1 MEQEKQIKTEKV
13 AAEIIQMSK
22 NKLLVNMRFMDMA
35 LNQFRMSPRP
45 DLTPFSA
52 CDGDVYVYDPV
63 HILKAYMLDEN
74 LPIRNFLHSV
84 LHCVFKHFYV
94 NTLVDQ
100 TMWDLACDIAV
111 ESAINDLELSFLNIT
126 KAKEQVQFFD
136 LFKNKVKTV
145 SAEKIYRY
153 FLDEKLSDHL
163 VEKLSLLFKGDDHV
177 LWYLTETQKKKMNLY
192 ASHGEAVKPLSNML
206 LLLQGW
212 TDIALRMQ
220 TELEVFMLQG
230 KGAGLLTQ
238 NLREVNRERYDYS
251 EFLKKFAV
259 RAEMMKLN
267 PDEFDYNFYTYG
279 FALYENMPL
288 IEPLEYREVKRIRE
302 FVIAID
308 TSGSTSGSLVQTFVQ
323 KTYNILKS
331 TESFFSK
338 INLHITQCDA
348 EIQEDV
354 KITTQQEFDAYLKQM
369 QLHGLGGTD
378 FRPVFAYV
386 NHLVEKKE
394 FDNLKG
400 LIYFTDGYG
409 SFPQKMPSYDTA
421 FVFVENEQNPSTS
434 NNYEVP
440 SWAMKLVLRKEEL

>member
-136 LFKNKVKTV
+136 LFKNKVKNV

-212 TDIALRMQ
+212 ADIALRMQ

-338 INLHITQCDA
+338 INLHIIQCDA

-386 NHLVEKKE
+386 NHLVDKRE

-421 FVFVENEQNPSTS
+421 FVFVEDEQNPSTS